1 MNFLTQSLT
10 FLLGIASFA
19 STTNADCTTDQ
30 TELQFDLKTDYYP
43 TQTSWTVVDI
53 TNSGVTVLSTPTG
66 HYTDRNAFHSEK
78 HCLNSS
84 NCYQFTIYDSD
95 NDGIVSNWDTG
106 KYTVFYD
113 NGIIAESGEKDF
125 LYSETSI
132 PFGDGCPTPAP
143 AVPPTPSPTPAG
155 GGGGKC

>member
-19 STTNADCTTDQ
+19 STTNAQCSTTDQ
-30 TELQFDLKTDYYP
+30 IFQVELKTDYYP
-43 TQTSWTVVDI
+43 KETSWEVVDI

-84 NCYQFTIYDSD
+84 NCYQFTIYDSEE
-95 NDGIVSNWDTG
+95 DGICCVGGIGT
-106 KYTVFYD
+106 YTVFYD

-155 GGGGKC
+155 GGGGK

>member
-30 TELQFDLKTDYYP
+30 TDFQVDLKTDYYP

-53 TNSGVTVLSTPTG
+53 TNSGVTVLSTPPG
-66 HYTDRNAFHSEK
+66 YYTETNTYSDLY
-78 HCLNSS
+78 CLNRS

-95 NDGIVSNWDTG
+95 NDGICCDVGDG
-106 KYTVFYD
+106 KYTVLYD
-113 NGIIAESGEKDF
+113 NGIIAEGGEKDF

-155 GGGGKC
+155 GGGGK